1 MSSRDSSP
9 LSSLPS
15 SPLSEATSLS
25 PPPEFPPLHLPP
37 SPPASQ
43 DSSDAESPC
52 PDGMDSTIRVSNKDG
67 PPPAKKRR
75 ISERKERTT
84 EYLDIRHDPVEEDE
98 QEHLDRLIK
107 TLHKRRKIVVV
118 AGAGI
123 SVSAGIP
130 DFRSSTGLFTSLRSE
145 HNLKGSGKSLFDASV
160 YKDDDSTSSFHDMV
174 RSMSKLTKNAQPSN
188 FHHLLATLADEGR
201 LLRLYTQNVDGIDVG
216 LEPLA
221 TTVPLRKVEG
231 KWPRT
236 IQLHGGLAKMVCS
249 KCKALSD
256 FDADLFDGPVPPTCQ
271 ECVEM
276 DRVRTDVAGKRSH
289 GIGRLRPRMV
299 LYNEHNPDEEA
310 IGSVVSED
318 LRKRPDAII
327 VVGTSL
333 KIPGVRRIVREMCA
347 TVRDRKDGVAVWIN
361 NDPEPTG
368 VEFKDCWDIVVQGT
382 CDEVARYAAMRRWY
396 EQGEI
401 TEEEWEEAVKTK
413 AEVVINKAYKPLSK
427 IAPFRLSSGS
437 PDYSPLPRKT
447 ISEIGDLTTD
457 SEDMP
462 FGAPPTPSKSAR
474 NSPAKKT
481 VTAFDAMKSKKGTET
496 KKTAANKKST
506 GKAAATIKAKAA
518 PKHAKKP
525 AKKAEP
531 KVTIRLNQTMTQSK
545 SSVAATGKGDKTP
558 TKAGTKRRG
567 SEIDPEQVMGD
578 VPQKNVRRNSPP
590 KIRLPSKLREE
601 FSPELGDPVP
611 KMAALTRETGHQDS
625 RMSISSILSD

>member
-1 MSSRDSSP
+1 MASSDSELSL
-9 LSSLPS
+9 LSSVPS
-15 SPLSEATSLS
+15 SPLSEADSSTEEFLS
-25 PPPEFPPLHLPP
+25 KYNLP
-37 SPPASQ
+37 SPPASH
-43 DSSDAESPC
+43 DSSSDAESPC
-52 PDGMDSTIRVSNKDG
+52 PNGMDSTIRVSNNDG
-67 PPPAKKRR
+67 PPPAKRRR
-75 ISERKERTT
+75 ISDRKERTT
-84 EYLDIRHDPVEEDE
+84 EYLDLRQDPVREDDQE
-98 QEHLDRLIK
+98 QLDRLVK

-160 YKDDDSTSSFHDMV
+160 YKDDSSTSSFHDMV
-174 RSMSKLTKNAQPSN
+174 RSMSKMTKTAQPTN
-188 FHHLLATLADEGR
+188 FHHLLATLAAEGR
-201 LLRLYTQNVDGIDVG
+201 LLRLYTQNVDGIDVN

-236 IQLHGGLAKMVCS
+236 VQLHGGLAKMVCS

-256 FDADLFDGPVPPTCQ
+256 FDADLFDGPAAPICQ

-333 KIPGVRRIVREMCA
+333 KIPGVKRIVREMCA

-382 CDEVARYAAMRRWY
+382 CDEVAKHAAMKRWY

-401 TEEEWEEAVKTK
+401 TEEEWDEAVKSDK
-413 AEVVINKAYKPLSK
+413 AQVVINKAFKPLNK
-427 IAPFRLSSGS
+427 GDRFRQSLNS
-437 PDYSPLPRKT
+437 PVYSPIASRT
-447 ISEIGDLTTD
+447 VSELGFTTD
-457 SEDMP
+457 DDTT

-474 NSPAKKT
+474 NSPVKKA
-481 VTAFDAMKSKKGTET
+481 VSAFDALKANKGTQSKKAGRSKKDNSKTTAVAKPKTSGKTT
-496 KKTAANKKST
+496 KKPNT
-506 GKAAATIKAKAA
+506 KAA
-518 PKHAKKP
+518 PK
-525 AKKAEP
+525 
-531 KVTIRLNQTMTQSK
+531 VMLRLNQTMTQSK
-545 SSVAATGKGDKTP
+545 AVAATTGKINKTP
-558 TKAGTKRRG
+558 TEAGVKRRS
-567 SEIDPEQVMGD
+567 SEVELDQVMGD
-578 VPQKNVRRNSPP
+578 VPQKNVRRNSPV
-590 KIRLPSKLREE
+590 KLETPSKLRQE
-601 FSPELGDPVP
+601 FSPDLGKPVP
-611 KMAALTRETGHQDS
+611 CMADLNGKDP
-625 RMSISSILSD
+625 RMDISFVSS